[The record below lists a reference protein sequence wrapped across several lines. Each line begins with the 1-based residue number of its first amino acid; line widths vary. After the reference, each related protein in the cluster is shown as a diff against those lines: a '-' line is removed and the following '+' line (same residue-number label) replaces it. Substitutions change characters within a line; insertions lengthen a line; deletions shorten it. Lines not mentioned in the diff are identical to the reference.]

1 MFLMSRFY
9 RPLQSPLCIFPQN
22 LCRITTHELLAHL
35 SVTYRLLQSRYRLI
49 TADKVFTAIWLQ
61 YFKRQH
67 GKPSRALRRLLTAF
81 RYEVKG
87 VFHVDGIFADGK
99 DRKKKTSAK
108 QDYQDSN
115 LGCSSQSAVP
125 YRLAIAINSGRET
138 ICSRSIFV
146 KHPILLSRL
155 CTVLCKIGVVERI
168 FPFSVSHTQAT
179 YTLDALISLPHIQ
192 CQHYT

>member
-1 MFLMSRFY
+1 MNFWHTYLLPTDYCNHGIVLPRY
-9 RPLQSPLCIFPQN
+9 PL
-22 LCRITTHELLAHL
+22 T
-35 SVTYRLLQSRYRLI
+35 

-81 RYEVKG
+81 RYEGKG
-87 VFHVDGIFADGK
+87 VSPMEKYGRQFADGK

-108 QDYQDSN
+108 QDYQDSD

-125 YRLAIAINSGRET
+125 YRLAIVLNSGRET
-138 ICSRSIFV
+138 ICSRIIFV
-146 KHPILLSRL
+146 KHPILLYLKNFYACVQYFEKLS
-155 CTVLCKIGVVERI
+155 VVERI
-168 FPFSVSHTQAT
+168 IPFFVSHTQAA

-192 CQHYT
+192 CQHNTRYPAITMAL

>member
-22 LCRITTHELLAHL
+22 LCRITTDELLAYL
-35 SVTYRLLQSRYRLI
+35 SANYRLFQSRYRLI
-49 TADKVFTAIWLQ
+49 TADKVFTAIQLQ
-61 YFKRQH
+61 GFKRLR

-87 VFHVDGIFADGK
+87 VSPMEKYGRQFADGK

-108 QDYQDSN
+108 QDYQDSD

-125 YRLAIAINSGRET
+125 YRLAIALNSGRET
-138 ICSRSIFV
+138 ICSRIIFV
-146 KHPILLSRL
+146 KHPILLNLKIVTPVHGTLKNLVLSNAYFHFSFPTHRL
-155 CTVLCKIGVVERI
+155 
-168 FPFSVSHTQAT
+168 HT
-179 YTLDALISLPHIQ
+179 LLMP
-192 CQHYT
+192 